1 MPEQQPETTAITA
14 GRDASGALSPT
25 IWTSTTWQSSGLDDT
40 SKAATSIHKTGNYA
54 RYSNP
59 SVRDFERAIAELE
72 GAEDALAFGSGMGAI
87 SSIILALCSTGDHIV
102 AQSQLYGGTVAFLNG
117 PCKRL
122 GIDVTFVDG
131 SKPGAFAAAVK
142 PGKTMLV
149 LAESPSNPQM
159 GVVDFAELASIKG
172 PYTVVDSTLATPL
185 GQSPLA
191 HGVSLVMHSATKGI
205 AGHNDATLGVVAG
218 EKELIDAIWTY
229 AVLHGATASPY
240 DAVNGLRGIRTLGVR
255 LAHQCN
261 SAMELATRLTTHKA
275 ISAVHYPGL
284 STHPQHALAAK
295 QMRQFGSLLSF
306 EVVGGKDAA
315 RKVVDGLKLVR
326 PAVSLGGPETL
337 ICHPASST
345 HVGVSLEDQVVAGV
359 TQGLL
364 RVSVG
369 LESATDVIADFQQV
383 LASL

>member
-25 IWTSTTWQSSGLDDT
+25 IWTSTTWQSSGLDET
-40 SKAATSIHKTGNYA
+40 SKAAVAVHKTGNYA

-59 SVRDFERAIAELE
+59 SVRDFERAVAELE

-87 SSIILALCSTGDHIV
+87 TSIILALCSTGDHIV

-131 SKPGAFAAAVK
+131 SKPGAFVSAVK
-142 PGKTMLV
+142 QGKTMLV

-159 GVVDFAELASIKG
+159 GVVDFSELASIKG
-172 PYTVVDSTLATPL
+172 PFTVVDSTLATPL
-185 GQSPLA
+185 GQNPLA
-191 HGVSLVMHSATKGI
+191 HGVSLVVHSATKGI

-218 EKELIDAIWTY
+218 EKDLIDSLWSY

-255 LAHQCN
+255 LAHQCS
-261 SAMELATRLTTHKA
+261 SAMELATYLASHKA

-284 STHPQHALAAK
+284 PTHPHHALASK

-306 EVVGGKDAA
+306 DVAGGKDAA

-345 HVGVSLEDQVVAGV
+345 HVGVSPEDQVTAGI

-369 LESATDVIADFQQV
+369 LESTEDVIADFQQV
-383 LASL
+383 LATL